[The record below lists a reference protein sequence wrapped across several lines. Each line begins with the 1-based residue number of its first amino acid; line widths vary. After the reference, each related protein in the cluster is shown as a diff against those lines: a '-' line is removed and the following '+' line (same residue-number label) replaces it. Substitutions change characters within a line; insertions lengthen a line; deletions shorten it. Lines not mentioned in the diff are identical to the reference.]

1 MEGIGP
7 VKANKLIKKYRSIMD
22 LKSVPEMAKYIYE
35 KEEIDLDRFY
45 ETLYLVS
52 IWRAD
57 MPEELLANELISS
70 IVKTI
75 PSIKQ

>member
-1 MEGIGP
+1 
-7 VKANKLIKKYRSIMD
+7 MD

-52 IWRAD
+52 I
-57 MPEELLANELISS
+57 
-70 IVKTI
+70 
-75 PSIKQ
+75 

>member
-1 MEGIGP
+1 
-7 VKANKLIKKYRSIMD
+7 MD
-22 LKSVPEMAKYIYE
+22 LRSVPEMAKYIYE
-35 KEEIDLDRFY
+35 KEGINLDRFY

-57 MPEELLANELISS
+57 MPAELLSNELISS